1 MRNKSLVIIG
11 GGQGKCKPFRGS
23 LNKITGPQD
32 IKNIE
37 KSFLERL
44 NRLAD
49 NCFSTVPFDEDMW
62 NYLHELRQ
70 EILWLAVGLCAGK
83 EFIAW
88 NDQGQV
94 KDYCESIHGKLTKCE
109 KQFGF
114 GLAKEAFDYY
124 QLPKSGDYINSGD
137 TPQVET
143 M

>member
-1 MRNKSLVIIG
+1 MRNKGLVIIG
-11 GGQGKCKPFRGS
+11 GDQGGCKPFRGS
-23 LNKITGPQD
+23 LNKIAGPQD

-37 KSFLERL
+37 KRFLERL

-49 NCFSTVPFDEDMW
+49 ICFSTVPFDEDMW
-62 NYLHELRQ
+62 DYLHELQ
-70 EILWLAVGLCAGK
+70 KEILCLAVGLGTGK

-114 GLAKEAFDYY
+114 GFAKEAFDYY
-124 QLPKSGDYINSGD
+124 QLPKSGDYIKSSD
-137 TPQVET
+137 LLRV
-143 M
+143 

>member
-1 MRNKSLVIIG
+1 MRSKGFVIIG
-11 GGQGKCKPFRGS
+11 GGQGGCKPFRGS
-23 LNKITGPQD
+23 LNKITDPQH

-37 KSFLERL
+37 QNLLERL

-49 NCFSTVPFDEDMW
+49 ICFSTVPFDEDMW
-62 NYLHELRQ
+62 DYLHELQ
-70 EILWLAVGLCAGK
+70 KEILYLDVGLGTGR
-83 EFIAW
+83 EFIVW

-94 KDYCESIHGKLTKCE
+94 KDYCESVHGKLTKCE

-124 QLPKSGDYINSGD
+124 QLPKSGDYIKSCD
-137 TPQVET
+137 SLR